1 MAISLA
7 IVKIPLTID
16 IIYKANILLL
26 GREWFRLAS
35 CSWWCGYWVWLWGW
49 SRLYKGWAGEWRSI
63 YIYIYI
69 TATKVLNLSFV
80 IYIYWLI
87 FF

>member
-69 TATKVLNLSFV
+69 YITATKVLNLSFV
-80 IYIYWLI
+80 IYIYI
-87 FF
+87 G

>member
-49 SRLYKGWAGEWRSI
+49 SRLYKGWAGEGRSI
-63 YIYIYI
+63 YI
-69 TATKVLNLSFV
+69 TVTKVLYCTSVLS
-80 IYIYWLI
+80 
-87 FF
+87 